1 MSKQILISFLRG
13 HKDLVTQK
21 SFCLYLAETC
31 YFAADGK
38 LEGRIFVLRKF
49 GFLDYH
55 YSRMVWQSYE
65 EDDYF
70 EDHYSEQTLINSGAH
85 TFRDSELQLMREPA
99 PIRWRKG
106 ELIGAGAYGR
116 VYMGMNLESGELIA
130 VKQV

>member
-1 MSKQILISFLRG
+1 M
-13 HKDLVTQK
+13 
-21 SFCLYLAETC
+21 
-31 YFAADGK
+31 
-38 LEGRIFVLRKF
+38 LRKTTIV
-49 GFLDYH
+49 DSH

-70 EDHYSEQTLINSGAH
+70 EDHYSEQTLIHSGGN
-85 TFRDSELQLMREPA
+85 TFRDSEVQLMREPA